1 MEELSFDNILSDE
14 EVDNL
19 FTDMPEE
26 SESEENNSEPETSE
40 KSGNTTEVDVEE
52 LFTDEP
58 ESVSSEDVEDKE
70 DTDPDKKGSSS
81 QNNFYSSIAKALQE
95 EGIFPDLDEDVVTK
109 ANSPEQFRELIENQ
123 IKAELS
129 ERQKRVDEALGV
141 GVEPNAIRQY
151 ENTLSYLDSLK
162 DDVLESEDDSGE
174 NLRKQL
180 IYQDYINR
188 GYSKERAQR
197 EVQKSLNGGTDIDD
211 AKEALLSNKQFF
223 KEQYNKL
230 VSDAK
235 QEMQKEADARKKQ
248 AEDLKNS
255 ILNDSKVF
263 GELEVDKNTRKKIF
277 DSIAKPVY
285 KDPDSGQMLTAIQK
299 YEMENRTEFLK
310 NLGLVFTLTDGFKNL
325 DGLVKGKVRK
335 EVKKGL
341 RDLESTINNTSRN
354 SDGSLRFTSGV
365 SSDPNS
371 FIKGWKLDI

>member
-70 DTDPDKKGSSS
+70 DTDPGKKGSSS

-95 EGIFPDLDEDVVTK
+95 EGIFPDLDDEVVTK

-141 GVEPNAIRQY
+141 GVEPNIVRQY

-162 DDVLESEDDSGE
+162 DDTLESEDDSGE

-197 EVQKSLNGGTDIDD
+197 EVNKSLNGGTDIDD

-223 KEQYNKL
+223 KEQYDKL
-230 VSDAK
+230 VSNAK
-235 QEMQKEADARKKQ
+235 QERQMEEDARRKQ

-255 ILNDSKVF
+255 ILNDTKVF

-285 KDPDSGQMLTAIQK
+285 KDPESGHMLTAIQK

>member
-1 MEELSFDNILSDE
+1 
-14 EVDNL
+14 
-19 FTDMPEE
+19 
-26 SESEENNSEPETSE
+26 
-40 KSGNTTEVDVEE
+40 
-52 LFTDEP
+52 
-58 ESVSSEDVEDKE
+58 
-70 DTDPDKKGSSS
+70 
-81 QNNFYSSIAKALQE
+81 
-95 EGIFPDLDEDVVTK
+95 
-109 ANSPEQFRELIENQ
+109 
-123 IKAELS
+123 
-129 ERQKRVDEALGV
+129 
-141 GVEPNAIRQY
+141 VEPNAIRQY

-223 KEQYNKL
+223 KEQYDKL

-299 YEMENRTEFLK
+299 YEMENRTDFLK
-310 NLGLVFTLTDGFKNL
+310 NLGLIFTLTDGFKNL

-354 SDGSLRFTSGV
+354 SDGSLKFTSGV